1 MVTLVLPFAAM
12 KSFAT
17 SIHIDASAERVWA
30 ILADGAR
37 WTDWNTTID
46 RFEGRI
52 APGET
57 VKLHVKA
64 NPGRA
69 FPVRVA
75 ALAAPNSMTWTGGM
89 PLGLFKGERVFTI
102 TPEGTGVSFS
112 MREQFTG
119 PLSVL
124 IGRSIPDLQP
134 SFDEFAASL
143 KKAAESNSGGT
154 S

>member
-1 MVTLVLPFAAM
+1 MVTRVLPFAAM

-17 SIHIDASAERVWA
+17 SITINAPAERVWA
-30 ILADGAR
+30 ILSDGAR
-37 WTDWNTTID
+37 WTEWNTTVEK
-46 RFEGRI
+46 FEGRI

-69 FPVRVA
+69 FPVKVSA
-75 ALAAPNSMTWTGGM
+75 MSAPSSMTWTGGM

-102 TPEGTGVSFS
+102 TPAGSGVTFA

-119 PLSVL
+119 PLSPL

-134 SFDEFAASL
+134 AFEEFGACL
-143 KKAAESNSGGT
+143 KKTAESTTGGA